1 MPVSPVPIRA
11 RRPVVAVHHR
21 ELDSVAGV
29 AVVTAADV
37 AVAVLRHREA
47 IQTSR
52 LSRRQQ
58 PDHRSKVSSFLI
70 LYGSGLQG
78 FDLFSLKRSKLRDP
92 SNQNAIVVN
101 LEFQI
106 V

>member
-1 MPVSPVPIRA
+1 MWFTFRQPDAGLPDQLLVPNGVDRGGAVPVSPVPIRA

-21 ELDSVAGV
+21 ELDSVAVV

-58 PDHRSKVSSFLI
+58 PDHRS
-70 LYGSGLQG
+70 
-78 FDLFSLKRSKLRDP
+78 
-92 SNQNAIVVN
+92 
-101 LEFQI
+101 
-106 V
+106 